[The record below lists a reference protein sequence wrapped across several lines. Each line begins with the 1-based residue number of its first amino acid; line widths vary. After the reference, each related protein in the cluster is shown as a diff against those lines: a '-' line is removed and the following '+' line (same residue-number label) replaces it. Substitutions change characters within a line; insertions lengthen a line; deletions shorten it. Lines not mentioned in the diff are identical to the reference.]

1 MTSDDQVLVRVGV
14 SFISVDQ
21 ACNNAQT
28 EIPNFDFEGTVS
40 AAEAA
45 WEEKLEIIK
54 VESGGADEEL
64 LKVFYSGAYRA
75 MVRQGFGYQ
84 FLGTDFDVD

>member
-1 MTSDDQVLVRVGV
+1 MTSNDQVLVRIGV

-21 ACNNAQT
+21 ACNNAEK
-28 EIPNFDFEGTVS
+28 EIPNYDFEGTVS

-45 WEEKLEIIK
+45 WEEKLGIIQ
-54 VESGGADEEL
+54 VESGGVDEEL

-75 MVRQGFGYQ
+75 MVRI
-84 FLGTDFDVD
+84 LRS